1 MINEQTK
8 NKRDK
13 LMAPT
18 CSARE
23 GDILNLCILIRKQ
36 NIHFSTLSSAVEEDS
51 TGGIQGRRHSY
62 HFIQEHKEVRQVG
75 EGEAECEPGMCC
87 CTEQK
92 SGPLRQAFVMCSF
105 PPVNWKLSS
114 T

>member
-23 GDILNLCILIRKQ
+23 GDILKLCILIRKQ

-62 HFIQEHKEVRQVG
+62 ASSRNTRRSGRWEKGRLSVNQVCAAVQSRSQVHCG
-75 EGEAECEPGMCC
+75 R
-87 CTEQK
+87 
-92 SGPLRQAFVMCSF
+92 L
-105 PPVNWKLSS
+105 L
-114 T
+114 